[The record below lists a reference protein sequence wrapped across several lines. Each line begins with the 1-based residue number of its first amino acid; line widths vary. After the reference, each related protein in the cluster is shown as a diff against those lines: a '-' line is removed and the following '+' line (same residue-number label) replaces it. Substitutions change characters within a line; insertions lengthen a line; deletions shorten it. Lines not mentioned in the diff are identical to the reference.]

1 MVEIES
7 DSLKIQ
13 VQGILNKK
21 SELITKNDLDT
32 IKAITISNSNKKSN
46 DLKDLKLFE
55 NLTNCMIENFEIN
68 KNNIEFLNKLNKI
81 EELEFSNC
89 IFSQG
94 VSIKFIVNK
103 ISFIFCDNLKLE
115 TILKEAKVKHI
126 LCKEC
131 DNLDLSVINN
141 VDSLKLDKIL
151 LNNKQIYKLGK
162 SNINHVILNNC
173 KLNAL
178 NKIRISRLKK
188 YKDIEITNKKYII

>member
-94 VSIKFIVNK
+94 YTEHNRTKRDRK
-103 ISFIFCDNLKLE
+103 
-115 TILKEAKVKHI
+115 
-126 LCKEC
+126 
-131 DNLDLSVINN
+131 
-141 VDSLKLDKIL
+141 
-151 LNNKQIYKLGK
+151 
-162 SNINHVILNNC
+162 
-173 KLNAL
+173 
-178 NKIRISRLKK
+178 
-188 YKDIEITNKKYII
+188 